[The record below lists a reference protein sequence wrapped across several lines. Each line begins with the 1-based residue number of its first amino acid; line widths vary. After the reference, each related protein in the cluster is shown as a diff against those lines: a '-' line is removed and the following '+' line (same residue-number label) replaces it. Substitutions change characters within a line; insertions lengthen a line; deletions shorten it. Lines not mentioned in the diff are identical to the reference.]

1 MYTSKRRTATSLHYN
16 RMSMVSA
23 ATSSVHS
30 SQKDDDDDKDSFH
43 TDSDM
48 KKSEKSLGTIEED
61 NKEFTES
68 NRQSSVTGDG
78 RASQTVKEN
87 GKNQDADVY

>member
-1 MYTSKRRTATSLHYN
+1 MYTSRRRTATTLPYN

-30 SQKDDDDDKDSFH
+30 SQKDDDDDKDSFN

-48 KKSEKSLGTIEED
+48 KKS
-61 NKEFTES
+61 
-68 NRQSSVTGDG
+68 
-78 RASQTVKEN
+78 
-87 GKNQDADVY
+87 